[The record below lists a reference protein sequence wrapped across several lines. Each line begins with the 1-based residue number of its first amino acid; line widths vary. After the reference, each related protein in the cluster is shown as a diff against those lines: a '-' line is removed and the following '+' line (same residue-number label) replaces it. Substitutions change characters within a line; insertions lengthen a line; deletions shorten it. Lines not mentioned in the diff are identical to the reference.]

1 MKAKHTPGPWILG
14 DENNQH
20 AEILI
25 GDLVANIDRQ
35 DRYGLHMACSREEML
50 ANARLIIAAPD
61 LLEALES
68 IINADDEAEAMMRK
82 MGIPAEEPME
92 IFVAARAAIAKAKGE
107 IHE

>member
-50 ANARLIIAAPD
+50 ANARLIISAPD

-68 IINADDEAEAMMRK
+68 CLDVFINQGWDDDLIAAK
-82 MGIPAEEPME
+82 K
-92 IFVAARAAIAKAKGE
+92 ARAAIAKAKGE
-107 IHE
+107 AQ